1 MEKSIVFFT
10 AGLFFVLIGGVISGT
25 SAQAAW
31 SLKMTAP
38 LEVAVS
44 VKDMDKML
52 LFYIDVLGLK
62 KVSDAKVPPEMT
74 IKVGQTAHGLRVVR
88 LATPYG
94 EWIRLIQTGQPPKPG
109 EVPKYVFDR
118 HGLVYVSF
126 LVTDIDGIL
135 QRLKENGATLQ
146 SGDKKIE
153 VRPGLFVVYA
163 LDPEGN
169 FIEFLEVPDVSSY
182 RPDLFKYRM
191 FY

>member
-1 MEKSIVFFT
+1 MEKSLVLVM

-74 IKVGQTAHGLRVVR
+74 TKVGQTAHGLRVVR

-182 RPDLFKYRM
+182 RPDLFKYRI